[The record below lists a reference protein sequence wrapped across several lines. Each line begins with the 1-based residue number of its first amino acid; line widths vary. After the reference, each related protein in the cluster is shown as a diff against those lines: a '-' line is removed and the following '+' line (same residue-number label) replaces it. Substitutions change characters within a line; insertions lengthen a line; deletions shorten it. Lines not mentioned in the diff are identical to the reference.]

1 MHITV
6 PMFQKGRS
14 FVLAGGL
21 VKAYE
26 GHRFVYL
33 HLLCQGIECIG
44 KSLLLEHDYK
54 QYEPKL
60 RIHFGHD
67 LEALINEVNKNS
79 GKALFTPSAMTELTQ
94 LNTYYKR
101 HSLRYGAAIDFDD
114 EARVV
119 SADNLHRE
127 LVQSLTALNAK
138 FGAQ

>member
-33 HLLCQGIECIG
+33 HLLCQGVECIG
-44 KSLLLEHDYK
+44 KALLLEHDYR

-60 RIHFGHD
+60 RHDFGHD
-67 LEALINEVNKNS
+67 LEVLINEVNKNS
-79 GKALFTPSAMTELTQ
+79 GEALFTTSAMTELKQ
-94 LNTYYKR
+94 LNTYYGR

-114 EARVV
+114 EARLVL
-119 SADNLHRE
+119 ADNLHRE
-127 LVQSLTALNAK
+127 LVESLTELDAK
-138 FGAQ
+138 FDP